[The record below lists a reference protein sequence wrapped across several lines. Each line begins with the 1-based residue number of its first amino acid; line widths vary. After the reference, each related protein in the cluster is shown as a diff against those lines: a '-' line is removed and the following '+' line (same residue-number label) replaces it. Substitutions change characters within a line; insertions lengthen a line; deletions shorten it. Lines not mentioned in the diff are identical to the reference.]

1 MPHIEDWR
9 SAYKAAMGQSEPRHL
24 KDSKCQAGHGS
35 AGPDHVQVAEAH
47 ICEALARTPL
57 IEGPAEA
64 EHQPSDGREPHGND

>member
-1 MPHIEDWR
+1 
-9 SAYKAAMGQSEPRHL
+9 MGQSEPRHL